1 MLTFESAQSLGV
13 AGILEKLTVRHVTKS
28 PTNYLRVGG

>member
-13 AGILEKLTVRHVTKS
+13 ASITEKLTVRLNALLESRLCLLTE
-28 PTNYLRVGG
+28 